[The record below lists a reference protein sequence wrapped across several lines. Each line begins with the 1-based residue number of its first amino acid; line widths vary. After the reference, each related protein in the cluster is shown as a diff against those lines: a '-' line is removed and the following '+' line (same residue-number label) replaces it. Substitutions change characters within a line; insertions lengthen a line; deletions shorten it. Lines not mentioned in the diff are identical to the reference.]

1 MLFTRRIFLHIYASA
16 LVLIFITPLFA
27 ADDNSSWAFGVIP
40 DTQWDSQNAPFHGVA
55 VHIIDAIND
64 EFIRRKIDFVIQ
76 VGDLAEKP
84 TNIAFQ
90 TRAAHNKAL
99 AEAGIKFYPLR
110 GNHDSDNKAEAVA
123 RYKAAFPN
131 LPGTPGVGGSSP
143 NLPGA
148 EGMTYSFTH
157 KGGKFILL
165 DTFPLFASKVQSGKA
180 YTPGDY
186 LPWIESELKKEDHR
200 FTLVFAHKN
209 LRGQF
214 HKENIFGMNPDSNP
228 EMQNAFIACLQQ
240 NGVRYFISGHDHMYA
255 RSLIESL
262 DGKSEIWQIISGNAS
277 AKSYLPI
284 PSLVRKR
291 ELPLGILYTPTLS
304 LLLDDQKKTV
314 RRDLMSVG
322 FLIIRVDTKR
332 ILFEYFSAE
341 SFGEHPQRPVWKLRD
356 SFGYTFDHSP

>member
-1 MLFTRRIFLHIYASA
+1 MHLCISA
-16 LVLIFITPLFA
+16 LVLAFIPSLFA
-27 ADDNSSWAFGVIP
+27 AEDNSGWAFGVIP

-55 VHIIDAIND
+55 VHIIDAINA
-64 EFIRRKIDFVIQ
+64 EFVRQKVDFVIQ

-90 TRAAHNKAL
+90 TRAKHNSVL

-110 GNHDSDNKAEAVA
+110 GNHDSDGRAETVA

-131 LPGTPGVGGSSP
+131 LPGTSGAGGSSP

-165 DTFPLFASKVQSGKA
+165 DTFPLFTDKVQGGKA
-180 YTPGDY
+180 YTPSDY

-200 FTLVFAHKN
+200 FALVFAHRN
-209 LRGQF
+209 LRGQL
-214 HKENIFGMNPDSNP
+214 HKENIFGMNPDSNS

-240 NGVRYFISGHDHMYA
+240 NGVRHFISGHDHMYA

-262 DGKSEIWQIISGNAS
+262 DGKSEIWQIISGSAS
-277 AKSYLPI
+277 AKNYLPI

-291 ELPLGILYTPTLS
+291 ESPLGRLYTPTLS

-314 RRDLMSVG
+314 KRDLMRVG
-322 FLIIRVDTKR
+322 FLIVRVDAER
-332 ILFEYFSAE
+332 ILFEYYSAE
-341 SFGEHPQRPVWKLRD
+341 SFGERPQVPVWKLRD
-356 SFGYTFDHSP
+356 SFGYTFEHSP